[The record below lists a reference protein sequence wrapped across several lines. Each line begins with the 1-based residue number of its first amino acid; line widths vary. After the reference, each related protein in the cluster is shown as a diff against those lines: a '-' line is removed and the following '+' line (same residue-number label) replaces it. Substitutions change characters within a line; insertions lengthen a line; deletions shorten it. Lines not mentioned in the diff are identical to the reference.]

1 MAKLRLA
8 LLQHESR
15 PGDKN
20 GQIEALRSAAADAAD
35 AGAHLLITPEL
46 FMAGYNIAEQAHEL
60 AEPADGPFLE
70 AVSGIARDHGV
81 AILCAYAE
89 RNGAQLYN
97 SAALIDASGA
107 RTLNFRKLHA
117 SGSYE
122 KATYACGDDVVTA
135 QLNGVTIAPLICY
148 DVEQPEAVRAA
159 ALKGADVVCV
169 PTALRKQYAHLTE
182 TMIPTRAFEN
192 GCFVAYINH
201 AGSEGD
207 FHYCGLSRLAAPDGT
222 VVSAKGDGP
231 ELVIAD
237 VDTDRI
243 AAARAE
249 LPYLADRRADLL
261 GG

>member
-1 MAKLRLA
+1 
-8 LLQHESR
+8 
-15 PGDKN
+15 
-20 GQIEALRSAAADAAD
+20 
-35 AGAHLLITPEL
+35 
-46 FMAGYNIAEQAHEL
+46 MAGYNIGDQAHEL
-60 AEPADGPFLE
+60 AEPVDGPFLE
-70 AVSGIARDHGV
+70 QVSGIARERGIAV
-81 AILCAYAE
+81 LCAYAE
-89 RNGAQLYN
+89 RNGEALYN
-97 SAALIDASGA
+97 SAALIEENGD
-107 RTLNFRKLHA
+107 RVFNFRKLHA
-117 SGSYE
+117 SGPYE
-122 KATYACGDDVVTA
+122 KSTYGCGDDVVTA

-182 TMIPTRAFEN
+182 SMIPTRAFEN
-192 GCFVAYINH
+192 GCFVAYVNH

-222 VVSAKGDGP
+222 VVSAKGDSP

-249 LPYLADRRADLL
+249 LPYLVDRRADLL